1 MPCGQAWAKRRSNI
15 WHLDCFYWQ
24 SLTLHMDDGLKN
36 VGVQLPWHTS
46 HKALRTLSLTLP
58 ELPCIIAGD
67 TKYSSTNQHLLH
79 LSSGIFVACYSSLD
93 NREVWERWM
102 SLKQVLKAIYLTRVK
117 NNNKSRF
124 PPFLIGV
131 ILGAV
136 CGGLLRLA
144 SPIHPDVVML
154 IAFPGDILM
163 RMLKMLILP
172 LIISSLITGKSF
184 SGTWPSGSYSCS
196 GFWVDHWI
204 SIHLKGWMESSMSF
218 HFRAFVF
225 LSLKWGQSAL
235 K

>member
-1 MPCGQAWAKRRSNI
+1 MPCGQAWAERRSNI
-15 WHLDCFYWQ
+15 CFYWQ
-24 SLTLHMDDGLKN
+24 SLTLPVDDGLKN

-46 HKALRTLSLTLP
+46 HKALRTLSLILP
-58 ELPCIIAGD
+58 ELPFRIAGD
-67 TKYSSTNQHLLH
+67 TKYSLTSQHLCH
-79 LSSGIFVACYSSLD
+79 LSSGIFVACYSSSD

-102 SLKQVLKAIYLTRVK
+102 SLRQVLKAIYLTRVK

-184 SGTWPSGSYSCS
+184 SG
-196 GFWVDHWI
+196 
-204 SIHLKGWMESSMSF
+204 
-218 HFRAFVF
+218 A
-225 LSLKWGQSAL
+225 
-235 K
+235 

>member
-1 MPCGQAWAKRRSNI
+1 MNI
-15 WHLDCFYWQ
+15 CVTYLVVF
-24 SLTLHMDDGLKN
+24 
-36 VGVQLPWHTS
+36 
-46 HKALRTLSLTLP
+46 
-58 ELPCIIAGD
+58 
-67 TKYSSTNQHLLH
+67 LLH
-79 LSSGIFVACYSSLD
+79 AIHHLIIEKVNVTQTSSSS
-93 NREVWERWM
+93 
-102 SLKQVLKAIYLTRVK
+102 YLFTRVR

-124 PPFLIGV
+124 SPFLIGV

-184 SGTWPSGSYSCS
+184 SGSYSCT
-196 GFWVDHWI
+196 GFWIDHWI
-204 SIHLKGWMESSMSF
+204 SIYLKGWMWSSMSF

-225 LSLKWGQSAL
+225 LPLKWGQSTL